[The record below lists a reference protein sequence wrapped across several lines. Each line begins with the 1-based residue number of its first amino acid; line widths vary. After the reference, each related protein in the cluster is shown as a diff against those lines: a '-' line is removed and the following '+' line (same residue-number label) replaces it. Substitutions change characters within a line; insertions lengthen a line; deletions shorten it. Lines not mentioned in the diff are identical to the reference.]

1 MTMRQYEARGIEPQR
16 VGDDG
21 AHREHDMAG
30 RSDRFFGES
39 DKPPL
44 GVEMSDDQR
53 FPLAP
58 AKPRS
63 EQARGVPGGPADR
76 GSRAYPAG
84 AVPRTRLARKRVVS
98 GKRVYIRV

>member
-30 RSDRFFGES
+30 RSVRFFGES

-44 GVEMSDDQR
+44 GVEMSDDHR

-63 EQARGVPGGPADR
+63 EQARGGPGGPDER
-76 GSRAYPAG
+76 GRRTTPAG
-84 AVPRTRLARKRVVS
+84 VVPRSMLPSATTMVLSARQMRP
-98 GKRVYIRV
+98 